1 MQGGRH
7 RMLITK
13 NLNLA
18 QGETISISHE
28 NCFIG
33 VFNFD
38 LPQVR
43 GLMKN
48 ATSSSATADVHY
60 TNRRIAINFKKQ
72 LWNLGILKEEFCLSI
87 NWSEMSMI
95 RASQSKQLGFGG
107 ETYRG
112 VLIEL
117 NSPCSIFLVFS
128 RVELQA
134 TVLWLLIVYYLM
146 EKHPGRL
153 SENSSICKTDWIVP
167 QNFDLR
173 MIPEIPRNPDVPE
186 VIVECGKPPSIKF
199 QQYTKYYAQQNT
211 RSNSST
217 KGVPSNNAKSHQ
229 VRRQSEGTLSL
240 VEVPDWFAGHKIY
253 TLIRWIKNDGDHI
266 HEGEELCSFLGN
278 WGSPIIVYAKSA
290 GYLQILHSGVNERY
304 SAGEVIGRI
313 KDKPLE
319 VKSSFTR
326 TPEKSS
332 KTEANQIEDEINAL
346 IGLENVKKKVKS
358 LINIAIV
365 NNEREAKGLPGRKP
379 GLHMVFTG
387 NPGTGKT
394 TIARKM
400 GGILKQIGFLS
411 RGHFVETDREG
422 LVGGYLGQTAIK
434 TKHILESAKG
444 GILFIDEAYTLS
456 GNDSNDK
463 FGKEAIE
470 ILLTFM
476 ENNRNDL
483 VVIVAGYSDE
493 MTGFLE
499 SNPGLRSR
507 FLHNI
512 HFDDYN
518 ATELKEIFVSMIHE
532 GGYQL
537 TSESDKRVDNLMQI
551 ISGRK
556 EKNFANAREVRN
568 LYELILEA
576 QATRIM
582 KQTYRTERDL
592 ILIQENDINLVLD
605 HKKGSARKSVT
616 RKSYDSLED
625 MVGIKSVKAEIKTLI
640 NSIKVNK
647 MRGAK
652 NLKTS
657 TSNLHIVFTGNPGT
671 GKTTVA
677 RYLAKVFCE
686 IGLISSEKIV
696 ETDRGDLVAGH
707 LGQTAIK
714 AKSVFDSALGGIL
727 FIDEAYDLCREGS
740 QDDFGAEAISCLLK
754 YMEDNRDNLIVI
766 CAGYEKQ
773 MNVFLQSNPGL
784 RSRFNR
790 FIRFEDYNEIELTQ
804 IFKGFCSSQQVILT
818 RPAEGILSE
827 LMEFLVSNKRSDFA
841 NGRTIRNLFEK
852 VLERQA
858 NRIIETGIT
867 GEKELQTIEAVDL
880 VKDDILSECRN

>member
-1 MQGGRH
+1 
-7 RMLITK
+7 MLVTK
-13 NLNLA
+13 NLDLA
-18 QGETISISHE
+18 PGETMGMTHE

-38 LPQVR
+38 LPQIS
-43 GLMKN
+43 GLMRN
-48 ATSSSATADVHY
+48 ASSSSATADVYY
-60 TNRRIAINFKKQ
+60 TSKRIAINVKKK
-72 LWNLGILKEEFCLSI
+72 LWNSGILKEEFCLSI
-87 NWSEMSMI
+87 NWSEISMI
-95 RASQSKQLGFGG
+95 ITSQSKQLGWAG
-107 ETYRG
+107 ETSRG
-112 VLIEL
+112 VLIQL
-117 NSPCSIFLVFS
+117 NSLCSVFLVFS

-134 TVLWLLIVYYLM
+134 TLLWLHVVYYFM
-146 EKHPGRL
+146 QEQPGRL

-167 QNFDLR
+167 QYLDLSV
-173 MIPEIPRNPDVPE
+173 IPKISPNPYVSG
-186 VIVECGKPPSIKF
+186 VTIECGKPPSIKF
-199 QQYTKYYAQQNT
+199 HQHKYSVKQDDN
-211 RSNSST
+211 SNSSQT
-217 KGVPSNNAKSHQ
+217 KDPSSNQKSNQ
-229 VRRQSEGTLSL
+229 VSRQSEGTLSL
-240 VEVPDWFAGHKIY
+240 VEVPDWHEGIK
-253 TLIRWIKNDGDHI
+253 TLICWFKNDGDHI
-266 HEGEELCSFLGN
+266 HEGEKLCSFASN
-278 WGSPIIVYAKSA
+278 WKSSVIVYAKST
-290 GYLQILHSGVNERY
+290 GHLQIIQSGVNEQY

-319 VKSSFTR
+319 VKSHFVGTSRRNKKIT
-326 TPEKSS
+326 
-332 KTEANQIEDEINAL
+332 ANQLEDDIKSL

-358 LINIAIV
+358 LIDIAIV

-394 TIARKM
+394 TVARKM

-434 TKHILESAKG
+434 TKEVLKSAIG

-456 GNDSNDK
+456 SSDANDQ

-470 ILLTFM
+470 MLLTFM

-483 VVIVAGYSDE
+483 VVIVAGYSEE

-512 HFDDYN
+512 QFEDYN
-518 ATELKEIFVSMIHE
+518 PSELKEIFVAMTSE

-537 TSESDKRVDNLMQI
+537 TEDSDRRIKDLMQMI
-551 ISGRK
+551 GSRK
-556 EKNFANAREVRN
+556 EKNFANAREIRN

-582 KQTYRTERDL
+582 KQTSRSERDL
-592 ILIQENDINLVLD
+592 ILIQEDDVNLVLD
-605 HKKGSARKSVT
+605 QKKGSALKGVAIKKDDT
-616 RKSYDSLED
+616 LED
-625 MVGIKSVKAEIKTLI
+625 MVGIQSVKAEVKTLI

-647 MRGAK
+647 MREAK

-677 RYLAKVFCE
+677 RYLAKVFHE

-696 ETDRGDLVAGH
+696 ETDRSDLVAGH

-714 AKSVFDSALGGIL
+714 AKKIFDSALGGIL

-740 QDDFGAEAISCLLK
+740 HDDFGAEAISCLLK

-784 RSRFNR
+784 RSRFNK
-790 FIRFEDYNEIELTQ
+790 FIRFEDYNAVELTQ

-818 RPAEGILSE
+818 RSAERILSE
-827 LMEFLVSNKRSDFA
+827 LMEFLVLNKRDDFA
-841 NGRTIRNLFEK
+841 NGRTVRNFFEK

-858 NRIIETGIT
+858 NRIIEADIT
-867 GEKELQTIEAVDL
+867 GKNELQTIEAVDL
-880 VKDDILSECRN
+880 VKDDILSECQC